1 MTMYYVYIIQSQQ
14 DKSYYTGV
22 TEDLEKR
29 IPEHNWHVTKYTKGK
44 APYDLIWHCIFK
56 DKKKAYDFEKYLK
69 SGSGF
74 AFRNK
79 HLI

>member
-1 MTMYYVYIIQSQQ
+1 MYFVYILQSIK
-14 DKSYYTGV
+14 DDSYYTGV
-22 TEDLEKR
+22 TADVEERLK
-29 IPEHNWHVTKYTKGK
+29 EHNEGSTKSTSHKK
-44 APYDLIWHCIFK
+44 PFNLIWFCGFL

-69 SGSGF
+69 AGSGM